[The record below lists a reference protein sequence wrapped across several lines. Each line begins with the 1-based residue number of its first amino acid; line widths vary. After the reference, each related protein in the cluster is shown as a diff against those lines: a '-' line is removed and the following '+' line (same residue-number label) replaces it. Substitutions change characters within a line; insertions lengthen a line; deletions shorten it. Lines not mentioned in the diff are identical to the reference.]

1 MIEISN
7 LNIPLAKLDGTPE
20 TERAVIRAAVL
31 KRLHVA
37 PDGLLG
43 IELHRRSIDARKKS
57 AVHLTY
63 TVRAQLRG
71 GERVERTTLAKLAR
85 RRDERGLRIIAP
97 SSPRCRLAWRLA
109 RVPGPWWWAPA
120 ARACSAPWR

>member
-43 IELHRRSIDARKKS
+43 IELRRRSIDARRKS

-63 TVRAQLRG
+63 TVRAQLPHAAGSRGAWHGCPARG
-71 GERVERTTLAKLAR
+71 GGRRLRGPVLRPGASLGRHGAAAGRAR
-85 RRDERGLRIIAP
+85 R
-97 SSPRCRLAWRLA
+97 
-109 RVPGPWWWAPA
+109 
-120 ARACSAPWR
+120 